1 MQHGFILYID
11 EAGDE
16 GLDRVRPLD
25 PGGSPEYFVL
35 CGVLIRHHRRS
46 EIAQAVTTIKERVG
60 LDPASELH
68 FRRLDEPQQAAAIQ
82 ELVKFQAGLIAIVS
96 NKQNMRGYRNER
108 VEAKNLEV
116 VRGGRVKPQ
125 NYNWFY
131 NHTSRYLLERASAEC
146 DKWTVPLY
154 GAPWPIRIIFSQRK
168 HFRYSQTQ
176 AYLHKL
182 RVERHG
188 RGYFN
193 NKRQI
198 QWSVVDPSS
207 IESARAKAEP
217 GLQFADCVASAIYRA
232 VDEDWFGV
240 PSPGLLEDL
249 APRFLRD
256 GATPFG
262 YGFTLLPERFQGPLT
277 TQQERGLRAVGFRRW
292 R

>member
-1 MQHGFILYID
+1 M
-11 EAGDE
+11 
-16 GLDRVRPLD
+16 
-25 PGGSPEYFVL
+25 L
-35 CGVLIRHHRRS
+35 CGVLIRHRRRA
-46 EIAQAVTTIKERVG
+46 EIAQAVATFKQRLG
-60 LDPASELH
+60 LDPASELSTA
-68 FRRLDEPQQAAAIQ
+68 FDGPQQAAAIHG
-82 ELVKFQAGLIAIVS
+82 LVKFQAGLIAIVS
-96 NKQNMRGYRNER
+96 NKRNMRRFRNKR

-116 VRGGRVKPQ
+116 VRGGRIKPQ
-125 NYNWFY
+125 NCNWFY
-131 NHTSRYLLERASAEC
+131 NYTFRYLLERASAEC
-146 DKWTVPLY
+146 GKWTVPLY
-154 GAPWPIRIIFSQRK
+154 GAPRPIRIIFSRRK
-168 HFRYSQTQ
+168 HFCYSQTQ

-182 RVERHG
+182 RVERRG

-217 GLQFADCVASAIYRA
+217 GLQFADCVASTIYRA

-277 TQQERGLRAVGFRRW
+277 TRQCVSACNFDPLRRGIGVQF
-292 R
+292 